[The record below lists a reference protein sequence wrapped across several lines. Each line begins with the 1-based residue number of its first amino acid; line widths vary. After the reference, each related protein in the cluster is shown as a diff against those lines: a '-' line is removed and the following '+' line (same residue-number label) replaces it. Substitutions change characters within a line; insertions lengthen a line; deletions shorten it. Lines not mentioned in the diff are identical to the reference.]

1 MQIQT
6 RNRKSAT
13 DRQPKGRA
21 LFALADRRE
30 APFAA
35 IFAGLVIG
43 MAAWV
48 KSAFGGAP
56 VAGAED
62 AGTPA
67 MPAAADAKADPAAP
81 LPPGQPVAPL
91 PADVDMAAPR
101 DLHPA
106 EAVEDLGRV
115 GRGPGMLDL
124 SRFFP
129 REDPALDLPALFGG
143 DPGAGPPGLASPGPQ
158 PTGAAPHGAGAALA
172 SAAGPGSAG
181 PGSAGSGSVGGTP
194 ATDPALSPDPGP
206 IAFEDL
212 FARLAQVVSPFGPE
226 TLRDIGT
233 LAIGDW
239 ISQHELRRLRGEDA
253 ADPALIA
260 FRLREDRSHDLL
272 SNPDSREAFLQSHFP
287 AADPDAP
294 PTTAMA
300 DADADEAS
308 STSLVPDS
316 PAGLL

>member
-6 RNRKSAT
+6 RHRKSAT

-56 VAGAED
+56 AAMAED
-62 AGTPA
+62 AD
-67 MPAAADAKADPAAP
+67 MPATAAAANAKADPGTALA
-81 LPPGQPVAPL
+81 PGQPLPPL
-91 PADVDMAAPR
+91 PADADMAAPR
-101 DLHPA
+101 DLPA
-106 EAVEDLGRV
+106 AETVEDLGRI
-115 GRGPGMLDL
+115 GRGPGVIDL
-124 SRFFP
+124 SRFVP
-129 REDPALDLPALFGG
+129 REDPALDLPALHGG
-143 DPGAGPPGLASPGPQ
+143 DPGAGQPGLASPGPL
-158 PTGAAPHGAGAALA
+158 PSSAAPLGAGAALA
-172 SAAGPGSAG
+172 SAVGPGSAG
-181 PGSAGSGSVGGTP
+181 QGGPGAGAGGTP

-239 ISQHELRRLRGEDA
+239 ISQHELRRLRGEEA
-253 ADPALIA
+253 ADSALVA

-294 PTTAMA
+294 PPAPLA
-300 DADADEAS
+300 DAAADEAS
-308 STSLVPDS
+308 SSLVPDS